1 MRQKLIVLLVL
12 VCTVCC
18 ANAQSHQVENIQLA
32 EPTHEDPVSVGAT
45 IINGEK
51 EDEKVIVMKTRIKD
65 GYHIY
70 AYVPQ
75 SEAYIKTEQGI
86 ELPVG
91 VELLGDWDKSAPAPY
106 PGNSQLLVYK
116 KENSFK
122 HKIKV
127 GADVARGT
135 SIKCWLY
142 YQCCNASIC
151 LPPKKKEFELEL

>member
-1 MRQKLIVLLVL
+1 V
-12 VCTVCC
+12 
-18 ANAQSHQVENIQLA
+18 NAQNKQTLNIQLS

-45 IINGEK
+45 IIDGEK

-70 AYVPQ
+70 AYVPP

-86 ELPVG
+86 ELPEG
-91 VELLGDWDKSAPAPY
+91 VELLGEWEKSAPASY
-106 PGNSQLLVYK
+106 PGNNQLLIYK

-122 HKIKV
+122 HKIKI
-127 GADVARGT
+127 GSNVASGL

-142 YQCCNASIC
+142 YQSCNASIC
-151 LPPKKKEFELEL
+151 LPPKKKEFVLEL

>member
-1 MRQKLIVLLVL
+1 MRQKLIVLLAL

-18 ANAQSHQVENIQLA
+18 VNAQNNKTVNIQLS

-51 EDEKVIVMKTRIKD
+51 ENEKVIVMKTRIKD

-75 SEAYIKTEQGI
+75 SEAYIKTEQGVELPDGI
-86 ELPVG
+86 ELI
-91 VELLGDWDKSAPAPY
+91 EDWEKSAPSAY
-106 PGNSQLLVYK
+106 PGNNQLLVYK
-116 KENSFK
+116 KENTFK
-122 HKIKV
+122 HKIKT
-127 GADVARGT
+127 GEALKAGT
-135 SIKCWLY
+135 TIKCWLY